1 MSLKNTLMN
10 YKQQLEDIKAQTK
23 IEEMLKE
30 QREIL
35 DKLSPKKQKDVWNE
49 KILSDGGVSTYTYKT
64 PDGKKKNVK
73 VSVCNIENDVVYKF
87 HFRNANGVRVSVNS
101 KTYSDAQCVVDAL
114 YGEGMYRVSGSVV
127 K

>member
-35 DKLSPKKQKDVWNE
+35 EKLSPKKQKEVWNPN
-49 KILSDGGVSTYTYKT
+49 ILETGGVSTYTYKT

-73 VSVCNIENDVVYKF
+73 VSVCNSENDVVYKF

-101 KTYSDAQCVVDAL
+101 KTYSDAQYVVDAL
-114 YGEGMYRVSGSVV
+114 YGEAMYRVSGSVV